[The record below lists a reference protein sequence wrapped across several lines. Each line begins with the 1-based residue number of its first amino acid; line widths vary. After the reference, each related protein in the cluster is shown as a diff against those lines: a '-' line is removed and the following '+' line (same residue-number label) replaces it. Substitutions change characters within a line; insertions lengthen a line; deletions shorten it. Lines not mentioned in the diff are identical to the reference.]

1 MKNDSKVRKSCCP
14 SESRGPVFDAADRM
28 TKTMRTVFI
37 PFGLMFF
44 FSPLLVHGAFEDPLW
59 SARVAALGGAA
70 TALNAGPVAA
80 FYNPA
85 SVVAQENTE
94 VEFTYAKLFAG
105 LDNVNLSLSELSYL
119 QTLPGDNVLTA
130 GWGSVSASGLRRE
143 DTLAIGASHLFQ
155 DVKWIDKIAA
165 GATFRYLSQSYTLDP
180 RSAGDPVFQDGT
192 SRSDVAIDLHAFVP
206 EIPRVPSLKAGLS
219 IRSLNQPDVGFS
231 ETDKLPLE
239 VAVGAHYRWKNMAF
253 PLDLVFRGGDATP
266 QLGIEALFLKDRL
279 ALRGGTDTDQIG
291 TGVGYSHELGAKR
304 ALVFDYTFL
313 WPLNLQDTS
322 GSHRATLG
330 VRF

>member
-1 MKNDSKVRKSCCP
+1 MNKPTVRLSVLI
-14 SESRGPVFDAADRM
+14 G
-28 TKTMRTVFI
+28 
-37 PFGLMFF
+37 G
-44 FSPLLVHGAFEDPLW
+44 LLVFSAPRVNGAFKDPLW

-70 TALNAGPVAA
+70 TALDAGPAAA

-85 SVVAQENTE
+85 SVSEQKNIE

-119 QTLPGDNVLTA
+119 QPLAGSNVLTA
-130 GWGSVSASGLRRE
+130 GWGSVNASGLRRE
-143 DTLAIGASHLFQ
+143 DTLAIGASHLFE
-155 DVKWIDKIAA
+155 DVKWIDRISA
-165 GATFRYLSQSYTLDP
+165 GATLRYLSQKYTVDT
-180 RSAGDPVFQDGT
+180 RSASDPVFQDGT

-206 EIPRVPSLKAGLS
+206 EVPYVSSLAAGLS
-219 IRSLNQPDVGFS
+219 IRSINQPDVGFS

-239 VAVGAHYRWKNMAF
+239 VALGAHYRWRNLAF
-253 PLDLVFRGGDATP
+253 PLDLVFRGGDFTP
-266 QLGIEALFLKDRL
+266 QLGVEALFIKDRL

-291 TGVGYSHELGAKR
+291 TGVGYRHDLGSKR
-304 ALVFDYTFL
+304 SLVFDYTFL
-313 WPLNLQDTS
+313 WPLKLEDTS